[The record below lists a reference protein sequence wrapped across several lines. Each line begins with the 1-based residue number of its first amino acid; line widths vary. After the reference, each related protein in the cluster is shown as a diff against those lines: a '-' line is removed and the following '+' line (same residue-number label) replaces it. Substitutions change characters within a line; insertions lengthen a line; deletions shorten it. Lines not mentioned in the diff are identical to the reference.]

1 MVKEG
6 PIKVHGHTLGSKRT
20 GRVQVSPKE
29 GGCGKVQ
36 EVWYISPTRGRESL
50 GLPSPRDVPKGR
62 QTQALP
68 TLLEV
73 FHSFSYCLIQ
83 QGRYEIYTVIPSLG
97 RYEIFRPMRSLDD
110 VLALLTSKEIRQDEK
125 E

>member
-50 GLPSPRDVPKGR
+50 GLPSPRDVPR
-62 QTQALP
+62 A
-68 TLLEV
+68 V
-73 FHSFSYCLIQ
+73 VSVAV
-83 QGRYEIYTVIPSLG
+83 IYDMNVES
-97 RYEIFRPMRSLDD
+97 R
-110 VLALLTSKEIRQDEK
+110 
-125 E
+125 